1 MFNWFRG
8 VVANIDGEKLT
19 SGTQTI
25 LINLLEQIEENHLEI
40 GRLITLGKASDARI
54 EELNQEILNAV
65 KMVHPIADIAHALI
79 PESMSHL
86 HKWMDF
92 AQDVYHQ
99 VIEPALNKK
108 LPH

>member
-1 MFNWFRG
+1 MFSWFKSK
-8 VVANIDGEKLT
+8 VAGIDGERLT

-25 LINLLEQIEENHLEI
+25 LINLLEQIEENHLAI
-40 GRLITLGKASDARI
+40 GRLVTLGKASDAQI
-54 EELNQEILNAV
+54 EKLNQEILNAV

-99 VIEPALNKK
+99 VIEPALK
-108 LPH
+108 